1 MTNCNVVDFDGTDDY
16 VNFKNNYVLGNDFS
30 IEVWVKP
37 DPQPANPLSNIQT
50 IFSKRNANNLIDGYD
65 LRLTGGALS
74 FNWNNGSQI
83 VSPFPL
89 TTSRWYHV
97 AVTRN
102 SGIYRLYVDGIE
114 VVNAAGSAPITNTS
128 DCIAGAIDQTG
139 NSPNRPVNHFS
150 GWLDELRIWNT
161 GLDPEHIRQMMNQQ
175 IVNNGT
181 AVRGEIIPID
191 IKGPDA
197 NNDGIDDQPLSWSNL
212 TAYYRMNQ
220 IECGYLKPF
229 SGKGVDAKLR
239 NITSSQEETAPLPY
253 TSIRDG
259 NWMDRNAG
267 TTPWKYGDS
276 VWDYP
281 NSTVFGTPIDWNIVQ
296 TSHNINSG
304 DKDITVLGLI
314 STAGKLTIA
323 DPVATTPIEN
333 NDGQGLWITHYLKLN
348 GTIDLV
354 GESQLVQKRYFP
366 SQFIESMLDVASTGY
381 IERDQQG
388 KRNSFNYN

>member
-1 MTNCNVVDFDGTDDY
+1 MP
-16 VNFKNNYVLGNDFS
+16 S
-30 IEVWVKP
+30 
-37 DPQPANPLSNIQT
+37 
-50 IFSKRNANNLIDGYD
+50 
-65 LRLTGGALS
+65 
-74 FNWNNGSQI
+74 
-83 VSPFPL
+83 
-89 TTSRWYHV
+89 
-97 AVTRN
+97 
-102 SGIYRLYVDGIE
+102 
-114 VVNAAGSAPITNTS
+114 
-128 DCIAGAIDQTG
+128 DQTG

-212 TAYYRMNQ
+212 TGYYRMNQ

-281 NSTVFGTPIDWNIVQ
+281 NSTGYNGTPIDWNIVQ
-296 TSHNINSG
+296 TAHNINSG
-304 DKDITVLGLI
+304 NKEHYGLGFNFNR
-314 STAGKLTIA
+314 GK
-323 DPVATTPIEN
+323 
-333 NDGQGLWITHYLKLN
+333 
-348 GTIDLV
+348 IDHCR
-354 GESQLVQKRYFP
+354 S
-366 SQFIESMLDVASTGY
+366 D
-381 IERDQQG
+381 
-388 KRNSFNYN
+388 RNFTY